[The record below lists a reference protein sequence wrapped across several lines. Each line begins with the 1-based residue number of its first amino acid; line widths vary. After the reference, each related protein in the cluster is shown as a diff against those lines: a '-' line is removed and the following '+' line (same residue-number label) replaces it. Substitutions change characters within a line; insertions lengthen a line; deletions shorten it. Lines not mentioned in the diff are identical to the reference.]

1 MSALALFVF
10 DFSIALN
17 LISMFS
23 PSSFIIFK
31 NLSSKIL
38 TYTYLLCQEF
48 FLDFKGFEI
57 SYRLIFKYFF
67 IFRKVWLFFL
77 FHQIKLLS
85 DLLPSF
91 SISSYR
97 RQLREY
103 LFSLHCPV
111 PESPA
116 SEPVPYSRLIS
127 TRLL

>member
-10 DFSIALN
+10 DFFITLN

-111 PESPA
+111 PENPA